1 MPTITSSFNLGD
13 IEIPLERQ
21 DNQTEQP
28 SELSLHFEHTQTTVT
43 CHVHA
48 HITTSQHPPV
58 IYAAKLELTVLEIQE
73 VAPGFKINAITSPSS
88 ITLPIPNAS
97 TPHPIDGLDPVRQ
110 VQLWPE
116 ADNRTSPRLDIRL
129 HDITLEL
136 EAEG

>member
-21 DNQTEQP
+21 DSTFEKP
-28 SELSLHFEHTQTTVT
+28 SELSLHFEHNQTTVT

-48 HITTSQHPPV
+48 HITDAQHPPV
-58 IYAAKLELTVLEIQE
+58 TYAATLELRVLEITE
-73 VAPGFKINAITSPSS
+73 TAPGFRINAITSPSN
-88 ITLPIPNAS
+88 ITLAIPNDS
-97 TPHPIDGLDPVRQ
+97 TPKAIEGLDPVRAF
-110 VQLWPE
+110 QLWPE

-136 EAEG
+136 EG

>member
-21 DNQTEQP
+21 DGTAEPP
-28 SELSLHFEHTQTTVT
+28 SELHLHFEHTQTTVT

-48 HITTSQHPPV
+48 QICTAHPPV
-58 IYAAKLELTVLEIQE
+58 TYAATLEFIVLEIQE